1 MASLCTICRNIPYSK
16 LPSEDEPGHPHQ
28 PSLQALADSARK
40 CQLCSF
46 IQDAV
51 NELKKTLEDEKKNN
65 PPRWSIQ
72 YSPSDEETGV
82 ATRLYLGPAI
92 PTDSG
97 MSKLNADTA
106 ISSPTGNK

>member
-1 MASLCTICRNIPYSK
+1 M
-16 LPSEDEPGHPHQ
+16 
-28 PSLQALADSARK
+28 
-40 CQLCSF
+40 
-46 IQDAV
+46 

-106 ISSPTGNK
+106 ISSPTGNKASTVLCKMCGT